1 MALSLVPFSI
11 MYGYSVVVIPIQSV
25 LAPHN
30 PYALKNSHAVW
41 ALSGSLVMSGVA
53 QYLDVGQASEIHA
66 PGVGIVPVPAGDPR
80 YIFHDIA
87 SRRYWGRWDAA
98 AREIR
103 YPDARRRGD
112 DDDDAIP
119 MGFGVGHP
127 SFKAAFPVS
136 ESWGS

>member
-1 MALSLVPFSI
+1 MLCDKLECFYWLLFRP
-11 MYGYSVVVIPIQSV
+11 G
-25 LAPHN
+25 L
-30 PYALKNSHAVW
+30 ALKHRELLAG
-41 ALSGSLVMSGVA
+41 ALGG
-53 QYLDVGQASEIHA
+53 
-66 PGVGIVPVPAGDPR
+66 PPADA
-80 YIFHDIA
+80 F
-87 SRRYWGRWDAA
+87 RRRRVRGCWDAA

-103 YPDARRRGD
+103 YPDVEPARRRRRARTKSSKGD

>member
-1 MALSLVPFSI
+1 MRRP
-11 MYGYSVVVIPIQSV
+11 VVVN
-25 LAPHN
+25 PHV
-30 PYALKNSHAVW
+30 AFL
-41 ALSGSLVMSGVA
+41 GSRTDA
-53 QYLDVGQASEIHA
+53 TEIHA

-103 YPDARRRGD
+103 YPDPRRRGD